1 MKSIFETEINVPRA
15 KLAEFYANPQNN
27 VKWME
32 DLERSEYISGELG
45 MPGSKYRFIPKKGTM
60 VFTATVITRDIPN
73 ELQLILESPTV
84 DVLVTAKFIVLSP
97 EKTKFISEEV
107 FTFKGFFN
115 KAFGFLAKG
124 AVTKAHHKHMEDFK
138 KVVTSTFR

>member
-1 MKSIFETEINVPRA
+1 MKSIFETEINIPQA
-15 KLAEFYANPQNN
+15 KLAEFYANPENN
-27 VKWME
+27 VKWMD
-32 DLERSEYISGELG
+32 DLERCEYISGKVG

-60 VFTATVITRDIPN
+60 VFTATVLTRDIPN

-84 DVLVTAKFIVLSP
+84 DVLVTAKFIALSP

-124 AVTKAHHKHMEDFK
+124 AIKKAHHKHMEDLK
-138 KVVTSTFR
+138 KYVITTFS